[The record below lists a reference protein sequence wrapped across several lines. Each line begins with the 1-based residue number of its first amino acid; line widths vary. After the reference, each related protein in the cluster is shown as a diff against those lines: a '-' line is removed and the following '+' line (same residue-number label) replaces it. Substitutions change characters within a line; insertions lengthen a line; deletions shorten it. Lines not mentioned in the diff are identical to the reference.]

1 MLPEPMK
8 PTCMAGEYRGLAPA
22 DRGRRPSAVAQ
33 RTAKVRAGLR
43 PWNVPSGMPTGPP
56 STVLPGR
63 EARLARLA
71 PALPVSVIARLA
83 VFAAPPR
90 ACRSP

>member
-1 MLPEPMK
+1 
-8 PTCMAGEYRGLAPA
+8 
-22 DRGRRPSAVAQ
+22 
-33 RTAKVRAGLR
+33 
-43 PWNVPSGMPTGPP
+43 MPTGPP

-83 VFAAPPR
+83 VLAAPL
-90 ACRSP
+90 AGVYVTLIE